1 MNKLYTLLSFCL
13 ILTVFSCTGESE
25 DKTLKTTDIIG
36 TWECIGGSLDGED
49 GVLFARTDDT
59 PGATIELKEEL
70 LNFELLADLNK
81 SKQQPYSLEEGK
93 IICSNDKSLV
103 FEVQELKKE
112 DGQMTLAFSAEGHNF
127 VMQLERK

>member
-1 MNKLYTLLSFCL
+1 MHKIYTLLSFCL
-13 ILTVFSCTGESE
+13 VLMISSCTGDNE

-36 TWECIGGSLDGED
+36 TWECVGGSLDGED
-49 GVLFARTDDT
+49 GVLFARTKDS
-59 PGATIELKEEL
+59 PGAQIELKEDIL
-70 LNFELLADLNK
+70 TFELLADLNK
-81 SKQQPYSLEEGK
+81 SKQQPFSLEEGK

-103 FEVQELKKE
+103 FEIQELKKE